1 LIIEKLITIDIG
13 HKNYSLDQA
22 LVELE
27 VKVSEC
33 IFNSNV
39 KAVKIVTG
47 HGTGA
52 LKNAVREWC
61 AQQEGRFREVIPG
74 EGFDIFNPLVVNLR
88 EDCDFPFDKDLGANN
103 KAVTYIWF
111 W

>member
-1 LIIEKLITIDIG
+1 MIIEKLITIDIG

-22 LVELE
+22 IVELE

-33 IFNSNV
+33 VFNSNI

-47 HGTGA
+47 HGTGT
-52 LKNAVREWC
+52 LKSIVRGWC
-61 AQQEGRFREVIPG
+61 QQQEGRFREVIYG
-74 EGFDIFNPLVVNLR
+74 EDFNIFNPLVTSLR
-88 EDCDFPFDKDLGANN
+88 EDCGFPFDRDLGANN
-103 KAVTYIWF
+103 EAITYIWF